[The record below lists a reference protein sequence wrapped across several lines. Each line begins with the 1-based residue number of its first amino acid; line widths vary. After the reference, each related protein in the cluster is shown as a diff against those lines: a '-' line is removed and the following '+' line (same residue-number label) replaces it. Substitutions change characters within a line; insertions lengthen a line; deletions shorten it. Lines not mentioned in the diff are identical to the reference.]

1 MWGMVGVP
9 NWCAAAF
16 ASQKLLGHAPTVWPA
31 GVTTFGAAGARASS
45 AIGENSMAIVRS
57 LMPTA
62 MTSRHVMSMAS
73 LTKAADWR
81 RLSSAGARLG
91 SDGRLDDVE
100 ARDDVDDDEESSE
113 TIAKASS
120 GETTA
125 NSPDRSRDWILS
137 MFDCIELA
145 RCVSRTA
152 RLRFN
157 SICWASE
164 SIVLSSPT

>member
-9 NWCAAAF
+9 TWCAAAF
-16 ASQKLLGHAPTVWPA
+16 ASQKPLGHAPPVWPA

-62 MTSRHVMSMAS
+62 MTSRHVMSMVS

-91 SDGRLDDVE
+91 SDGRFDDVE
-100 ARDDVDDDEESSE
+100 ARNDVDEEEESSE
-113 TIAKASS
+113 TIASASS
-120 GETTA
+120 GVTTA
-125 NSPDRSRDWILS
+125 NSPESSRERTLS
-137 MFDCIELA
+137 MFDDNEIA

-152 RLRFN
+152 RRRFN

-164 SIVLSSPT
+164 NIVLSSPT